1 MLRTGR
7 TIPGAIL
14 RAMDHPGPTTRT
26 LSHTDFDAPIDDR
39 YFEDYHPGSVYEYG
53 HLTVTEADILDFARQ
68 YDPQSIHT
76 DPTFAETGPFGRLI
90 ASGWQSAG
98 LAMRLLVG
106 HYLSQVASL
115 ASPGVDELRW
125 SVPLHPGDVVRV
137 RTSIV
142 ESRLSKSKPDRG
154 IVRTDVELLN
164 QEDKCPVSFRAM
176 NFLKCRNPVT

>member
-1 MLRTGR
+1 MHQLGS
-7 TIPGAIL
+7 A
-14 RAMDHPGPTTRT
+14 TRT
-26 LSHTDFDAPIDDR
+26 LGDTDFEAPIDDR
-39 YFEDYHPGSVYEYG
+39 YFEDYHPGAVYEYG

-76 DPTFAETGPFGRLI
+76 DPAFAETGPFRGLI

-98 LAMRLLVG
+98 LAMRLLVD
-106 HYLSQVASL
+106 HYLSHVASL

-125 SVPLHPGDVVRV
+125 RVPLRPGDVVRV

-142 ESRLSKSKPDRG
+142 ESRVSQSKPDRG

-164 QEDKCPVSFRAM
+164 QEDKCPVSFRAA
-176 NFLKCRNPVT
+176 NFFQCRNA